1 MFHRRDMAIN
11 IHRQPLLGTDFPLP
25 RDRPFTTREASE
37 LGIGRATLNRL
48 LTEGLVR
55 RVLKGVYAA
64 ADLVDTV
71 ETRIA
76 ALALVVPPTAVITD
90 ETAAWVHGVDIG
102 APGDHLRV
110 PPICMFQL
118 AGNTRLRNQLC
129 ASGERTMLPEDL
141 VQIDDIL
148 VATPLRTALDLGR
161 LRPRDRAI
169 GALDALLRLQV
180 FTLHDLLDKIER
192 FRGQRG
198 VVQLRELAPM
208 ADARAESPAESVLR
222 LRWLDANGLPR
233 PIPQAPIL
241 DDFGNELFYLDLG
254 LPEIRY
260 AAEYDGEEWHS
271 SDADQER
278 DRKRRTWLR
287 DERGWTI
294 DVFKKNDVFGPDQ
307 TVQVALRHGIVAARR
322 AMSAPAKP
330 AARRY
335 PDLRRRQLGA

>member
-1 MFHRRDMAIN
+1 MFHGGDMAIS
-11 IHRQPLLGTDFPLP
+11 IHGQTLLSSDFPLP
-25 RDRPFTTREASE
+25 PDRPFTTREAAG
-37 LGIGRATLNRL
+37 LGIGRATLSRL
-48 LTEGLVR
+48 HSEGLIR
-55 RVLKGVYAA
+55 RMLKGVYAA

-71 ETRIA
+71 DTRIA
-76 ALALVVPPTAVITD
+76 ALSLVVPPTAVITD

-129 ASGERTMLPEDL
+129 ASGQRAMLPEDL
-141 VQIDDIL
+141 IQIGDLL

-180 FTLHDLLDKIER
+180 FALGDLLDQVER
-192 FRGQRG
+192 FRGERG
-198 VVQLRELAPM
+198 VVQLRELAPI

-222 LRWLDANGLPR
+222 LRWLDTNGLPP
-233 PIPQAPIL
+233 PIPQVPIL
-241 DDFGNELFYLDLG
+241 DDAGNELFYLDLG

-260 AAEYDGEEWHS
+260 AAEYDGAEWHS
-271 SDADQER
+271 SDAAKER
-278 DRKRRTWLR
+278 DRRRRAWLR
-287 DERGWTI
+287 DVRSWTI
-294 DVFKKNDVFGPDQ
+294 DVFKKDDVFGADQ
-307 TVQVALRHGIVAARR
+307 TVQVALRHGIIAARR
-322 AMSAPAKP
+322 AMSAPAKS